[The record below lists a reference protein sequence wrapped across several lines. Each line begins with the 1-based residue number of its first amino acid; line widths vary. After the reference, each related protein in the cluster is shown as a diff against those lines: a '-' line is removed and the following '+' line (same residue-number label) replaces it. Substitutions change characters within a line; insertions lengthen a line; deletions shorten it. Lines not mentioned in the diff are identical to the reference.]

1 MRHPNRDTR
10 NPRNPRNP
18 RKLRAGHAHGAAATP
33 HPVVVRLPDGRAFK
47 VAADKAARFLAKMA
61 GKAATKAKR
70 PSRRSPMPNQWNHW
84 PHAE

>member
-1 MRHPNRDTR
+1 MRHPNRDT
-10 NPRNPRNP
+10 RNP

-33 HPVVVRLPDGRAFK
+33 HPVVVRLPDGRTFM

-70 PSRRSPMPNQWNHW
+70 PGRSSMPNQWNRW

>member
-1 MRHPNRDTR
+1 MRHPNRDT
-10 NPRNPRNP
+10 RNP

-70 PSRRSPMPNQWNHW
+70 PGRSSMPNQWNHW